1 MLPAKGARA
10 LLGIKGSESL
20 LEEETTGLRMIR
32 TGSIPFIY
40 GTEIGRLTLR
50 TTDSLTKMKTATSGE
65 LTGASGLFS
74 KISNVKDKIKSALGL
89 PTNPIPTFVVDTL
102 REKYRDA
109 LGNVQQRIEQ
119 LGEVKSSA
127 SGTGLGRFLAKNA
140 SGGNL
145 SAVGKNLVGG
155 ALKEGKKA
163 LAQKVF
169 GQRGGSSLGLAQGN
183 VPSGITPKPSNQLTT
198 QFTDVVVRPT
208 QRQINN
214 ATRIIIYRD
223 NLSLINTR
231 CPITME
237 DFVNGDRIC
246 MIRQCRH
253 CFRES
258 AIMGWFQ
265 SSVRCPVCRYDIR
278 ETSLPDISHNIVR
291 PVDDTE
297 NNIDDNTVNLL
308 SRQIRNLLIQSID
321 NQITTDVSRNN
332 TLVFD
337 IPIMF
342 TTRREVTEEELE
354 DDDIE

>member
-1 MLPAKGARA
+1 MNNTSSNYNSDSVPLQQFFRRQSNNLNDNRNQHQLDDLYNVMIGYNSTMRIYNENVTRF
-10 LLGIKGSESL
+10 LSL
-20 LEEETTGLRMIR
+20 IDDYRRDIRIFQSQQNMNQYFNSNIPHSNQNNQNFNNNTSRTSTERIGVTHTGTFSQPTT
-32 TGSIPFIY
+32 
-40 GTEIGRLTLR
+40 
-50 TTDSLTKMKTATSGE
+50 
-65 LTGASGLFS
+65 LFS
-74 KISNVKDKIKSALGL
+74 
-89 PTNPIPTFVVDTL
+89 
-102 REKYRDA
+102 
-109 LGNVQQRIEQ
+109 
-119 LGEVKSSA
+119 
-127 SGTGLGRFLAKNA
+127 
-140 SGGNL
+140 
-145 SAVGKNLVGG
+145 
-155 ALKEGKKA
+155 
-163 LAQKVF
+163 
-169 GQRGGSSLGLAQGN
+169 SLF
-183 VPSGITPKPSNQLTT
+183 PDLTT
-198 QFTDVVVRPT
+198 MFTDVVIRPT
-208 QRQINN
+208 QSQINN
-214 ATRIIIYRD
+214 ATQTIIYRD

-231 CPITME
+231 CPITMD
-237 DFVNGDRIC
+237 DFINGDRIC
-246 MIRQCRH
+246 MIRNCRH